1 MLLKIKFQFI
11 NINEHY
17 WLGIILK
24 KKKKLLL
31 VVGHSSW
38 WKKKKHRNEST
49 IILKKYKREGWKLE
63 KVSRIQQNGDS
74 VETRDFKE
82 YFLFKEIRRD

>member
-1 MLLKIKFQFI
+1 LLLKIKFQFI

-17 WLGIILK
+17 WLGIKLK

-38 WKKKKHRNEST
+38 WKKNKHRNEST
-49 IILKKYKREGWKLE
+49 RILKKYKREGWKLE
-63 KVSRIQQNGDS
+63 KVSCIPKNKGS

-82 YFLFKEIRRD
+82 YSLFKDS

>member
-1 MLLKIKFQFI
+1 M
-11 NINEHY
+11 
-17 WLGIILK
+17 K

-38 WKKKKHRNEST
+38 WKKNKHRNEST
-49 IILKKYKREGWKLE
+49 RILRKYKREGWKLE
-63 KVSRIQQNGDS
+63 KINWVSKNKGS

-82 YFLFKEIRRD
+82 YSLFKDC

>member
-17 WLGIILK
+17 WLGIKLK

-63 KVSRIQQNGDS
+63 RVSWIPKNKGS
-74 VETRDFKE
+74 VETREFKE

>member
-1 MLLKIKFQFI
+1 MVG
-11 NINEHY
+11 HY
-17 WLGIILK
+17 IE

-38 WKKKKHRNEST
+38 WKKKKYRNEST

-74 VETRDFKE
+74 VETRIFKE

>member
-1 MLLKIKFQFI
+1 
-11 NINEHY
+11 
-17 WLGIILK
+17 LGIIL

-49 IILKKYKREGWKLE
+49 VILKKYQRKGWKLE
-63 KVSRIQQNGDS
+63 KVNLVVNNRRS
-74 VETRDFKE
+74 VETRYFKE
-82 YFLFKEIRRD
+82 YFLFKED

>member
-1 MLLKIKFQFI
+1 MLNNSKILITGGTGSFG
-11 NINEHY
+11 NEF
-17 WLGIILK
+17 
-24 KKKKLLL
+24 
-31 VVGHSSW
+31 V
-38 WKKKKHRNEST
+38 E

-82 YFLFKEIRRD
+82 YFLFKEIRRA